1 MPNYEEFK
9 CPVCNKQFTKDD
21 DIVTC
26 PECGTPHH
34 RECYM
39 LSGHCVN
46 QGLHATGYSFLQ
58 DHKPIIPEPTV
69 QAQAKT
75 GEYYAPPVDN
85 SNNQQVPFGQS
96 QNGEEQNQPPFQP
109 FQTIQFDVPQYQEQ
123 GEIDGVSINDIAA
136 TVRTNPQRF
145 VEKFKK
151 FSQKK
156 SKLSWNWGA
165 FFFGSY
171 YLLFRK
177 MYKQGIAFFCIMFS
191 AVLVGDAALFK
202 FAPKYMAAM
211 QDLVTNYDPKS
222 TAMPDISSITGASD
236 AQTAITVMYILLA
249 VLLLIRIII
258 AAYADYFY
266 KGTVFNI
273 IKTVSEQL
281 DNGANFIQSSIFGAE
296 ANLDQGQMKRMYL
309 GNKGGVTLFAPL
321 VAYFIMYVVTSLF

>member
-1 MPNYEEFK
+1 MPNYEDYK
-9 CPVCNKQFTKDD
+9 CPVCNRQFTKDD

-34 RECYM
+34 RECYQ

-46 QGLHATGYSFLQ
+46 QGLHTSGYSFLE
-58 DHKPIIPEPTV
+58 DHKPIIPKPTV
-69 QAQAKT
+69 QAQAKM
-75 GEYYAPPVDN
+75 GEYYAPPANGVH
-85 SNNQQVPFGQS
+85 NQQNPAN
-96 QNGEEQNQPPFQP
+96 QNPNDAQQNQPPFQP
-109 FQTIQFDVPQYQEQ
+109 FQTIQFDAPQYREQ
-123 GEIDGVSINDIAA
+123 GEIDGVSISDIAA

-177 MYKQGIAFFCIMFS
+177 MYKQGVAFFCIMFS
-191 AVLVGDAALFK
+191 VVLVGNAALFK
-202 FAPKYMAAM
+202 FAPKYTAAL
-211 QDLVTNYDPKS
+211 QDFATNYDPKS
-222 TAMPDISSITGASD
+222 TAMPDFSSIIDASD
-236 AQTAITVMYILLA
+236 ASTAMMILYILIA
-249 VLLLIRIII
+249 VLLIIRIII

-266 KGTVFNI
+266 KGTVFKI
-273 IKTVSEQL
+273 IESVSQQL
-281 DNGANFIQSSIFGAE
+281 DNGANFIQSTLFGPE
-296 ANLDQGQMKRMYL
+296 ANLDQEQMKRMYL

-321 VAYFIMYVVTSLF
+321 LAYFLIYLVTSFI

>member
-69 QAQAKT
+69 QAQAKA

-85 SNNQQVPFGQS
+85 SNNQQAPFGQS
-96 QNGEEQNQPPFQP
+96 QNGEQQNQPPFQP
-109 FQTIQFDVPQYQEQ
+109 FQTIQFDIPQYQEQ

-151 FSQKK
+151 FSPKK
-156 SKLSWNWGA
+156 E
-165 FFFGSY
+165 
-171 YLLFRK
+171 
-177 MYKQGIAFFCIMFS
+177 
-191 AVLVGDAALFK
+191 
-202 FAPKYMAAM
+202 
-211 QDLVTNYDPKS
+211 
-222 TAMPDISSITGASD
+222 
-236 AQTAITVMYILLA
+236 QT
-249 VLLLIRIII
+249 
-258 AAYADYFY
+258 
-266 KGTVFNI
+266 
-273 IKTVSEQL
+273 QL
-281 DNGANFIQSSIFGAE
+281 ELGSIFLWFVLPAVQK
-296 ANLDQGQMKRMYL
+296 N
-309 GNKGGVTLFAPL
+309 V
-321 VAYFIMYVVTSLF
+321 

>member
-1 MPNYEEFK
+1 MPNYEEYK

-34 RECYM
+34 RECYK

-46 QGLHATGYSFLQ
+46 QGLHTSGYSFLEE
-58 DHKPIIPEPTV
+58 HKPIIPQPNI
-69 QAQAKT
+69 QAQAKM
-75 GEYYAPPVDN
+75 GEYYAPPAD
-85 SNNQQVPFGQS
+85 SANNR
-96 QNGEEQNQPPFQP
+96 QNPPNGNPNEDRQNQPPFQP
-109 FQTIQFDVPQYQEQ
+109 FQTIQFDMPQYQEQ
-123 GEIDGVSINDIAA
+123 GEIDGVSISDIAT

-177 MYKQGIAFFCIMFS
+177 MYKQGIAFFCMLFS
-191 AVLVGDAALFK
+191 VVLVGNAALFK
-202 FAPKYMAAM
+202 FAPKYTAAL
-211 QDLVTNYDPKS
+211 QDLATNYNPKS
-222 TAMPDISSITGASD
+222 TTMPDISAVMGASD
-236 AQTAITVMYILLA
+236 AQTAMTILYIIIG

-273 IKTVSEQL
+273 IKNVSEQL
-281 DNGANFIQSSIFGAE
+281 GNGANFIQSTLFGAE
-296 ANLDQGQMKRMYL
+296 ANLDQEQMKRMYL
-309 GNKGGVTLFAPL
+309 GNKGRVSLFAPL
-321 VAYFIMYVVTSLF
+321 LAYFLIYIVTSFF